1 MIGEVICNGKK
12 RVFNQATIIFTL
24 STLVCIGYIHQSPQK
39 LTSRFSRFVKCVQ
52 FLTAEERKELVAQAK
67 AEKEQKAMESALR
80 KKELQDCKFIEYGA
94 KLTEVM

>member
-1 MIGEVICNGKK
+1 MIC
-12 RVFNQATIIFTL
+12 
-24 STLVCIGYIHQSPQK
+24 S
-39 LTSRFSRFVKCVQ
+39 Q
-52 FLTAEERKELVAQAK
+52 FLTPAERKELVAQAK